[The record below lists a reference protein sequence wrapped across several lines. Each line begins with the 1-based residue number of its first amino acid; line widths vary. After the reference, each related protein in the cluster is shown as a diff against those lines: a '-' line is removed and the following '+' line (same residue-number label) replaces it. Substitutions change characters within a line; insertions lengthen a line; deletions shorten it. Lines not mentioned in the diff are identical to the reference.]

1 MTRRSGHR
9 LAVAGLLWACLGF
22 PGLAGRAFASGAA
35 RGSGGFG
42 GSGAS
47 SDATEAASL
56 RTAHGELEAG
66 EADAARAAL
75 HRILQD
81 DEGDAEAWNLLG
93 RVDFTLRD
101 WPGAE
106 NDCQQAVKLDPQNA
120 RYHLWLARALGE
132 RAGHASFLTAFSQ
145 ARRARIEFETA
156 ARLAPRDPE
165 VLTDLAEF
173 YMEAPAV
180 LGGGLDKAEGVAQQ
194 LDAVDAR
201 RGHELRAE
209 LAQKEGDTARA
220 AEHLKQAM
228 QGAPHPAF
236 VWLAMAR
243 LAMHNRQWTAMGEA
257 LHHAADAASHDPGA
271 TIVLYDAA
279 SLMARTHQ
287 QTAES
292 IRWMEMY
299 LASPTRTEEGP
310 AFEAWMRLA
319 RWYDQT
325 GNATRAAQARAQA
338 KALAEG
344 YAAGRQA

>member
-1 MTRRSGHR
+1 MTRRGVIR
-9 LAVAGLLWACLGF
+9 AGFVGLLLASLGL
-22 PGLAGRAFASGAA
+22 PGLLGTMPAA
-35 RGSGGFG
+35 
-42 GSGAS
+42 AL
-47 SDATEAASL
+47 DANEATAL
-56 RTAHGELEAG
+56 RKAHSELEAG

-75 HRILQD
+75 HQILQ
-81 DEGDAEAWNLLG
+81 GNQGNAEAWNLLG
-93 RVDFTLRD
+93 RVDFMLRD

-120 RYHLWLARALGE
+120 QYHLWLARALGE

-145 ARRARIEFETA
+145 ARRARVEFETA
-156 ARLAPRDPE
+156 ARLAPRNAE
-165 VLTDLAEF
+165 ALTDLAEF

-180 LGGGLDKAEGVAQQ
+180 LGGGLSKAEGVAQQ

-209 LAQKEGDTARA
+209 LAEKEGDSARA

-228 QGAPHPAF
+228 RGAPHPAF

-257 LHHAADAASHDPGA
+257 LDHAADAASHDPGA

-299 LASPTRTEEGP
+299 VASPTKTEEGP
-310 AFEAWMRLA
+310 AFEALMRLA

-325 GNATRAAQARAQA
+325 GNVTKAAQARAQA
-338 KALAEG
+338 KALAQG
-344 YAAGRQA
+344 FVAGRQV